1 MKKIIVL
8 LLMILMGFHVQ
19 AQDPMLQFNNEKLE
33 EVAYDVTTAYN
44 KHLGLDG
51 RQVTLFQKKVEE
63 FLIREEKIH
72 QRYSGKEKL
81 DLIAELRKAET
92 MEMQNILTQPQM
104 TVYKK
109 WKPTIQP
116 LAIVKA
122 DKD

>member
-1 MKKIIVL
+1 MRTLIILCIVL
-8 LLMILMGFHVQ
+8 FTFNAN
-19 AQDPMLQFNNEKLE
+19 AQDPMLQFNNEALE

-44 KHLGLDG
+44 KHLGMDG

-72 QRYSGKEKL
+72 QNYTGKEKL

-92 MEMQNILTQPQM
+92 MEMWNILTQPQM
-104 TVYKK
+104 EVYKK

-116 LAIVKA
+116 IAKVKS